1 MPVLSGIKLARKIKE
16 VNPAVKVMLMTAFE
30 IRDNEFSKVF
40 PSMQVD
46 GFVQKPLVLNPSQ
59 NI

>member
-1 MPVLSGIKLARKIKE
+1 MPVLSGIKLVRKIKE
-16 VNPAVKVMLMTAFE
+16 VNPAVKVILMTAFE
-30 IRDNEFSKVF
+30 IRDNEFSKIF

-46 GFVQKPLVLNPSQ
+46 GFVQKPLVLNLSQ